1 MLRRA
6 FKNGREAISP
16 ACPNTNEVTL
26 KKRSVATMEE
36 IMMVYDL

>member
-16 ACPNTNEVTL
+16 AYPNTNEVTL
-26 KKRSVATMEE
+26 KKRSVTMEE
-36 IMMVYDL
+36 IMLVYDL

>member
-1 MLRRA
+1 MLRKA
-6 FKNGREAISP
+6 SKNRQEAISQ

-26 KKRSVATMEE
+26 KKRSVTMEE